1 MNLSARDCRGLIHT
15 KKPWQTNSCW
25 KPVKRT
31 SRKFFAKKG
40 KDWEEELDQAA
51 NEAVK
56 KLAAGIQQEGENN
69 AK

>member
-1 MNLSARDCRGLIHT
+1 M
-15 KKPWQTNSCW
+15 
-25 KPVKRT
+25 
-31 SRKFFAKKG
+31 G